1 MVSRVV
7 MSLACLLASILCY
20 AMGLQGGIVV
30 FVLLGVVFEMIF
42 WLNLT
47 KRSSASQ
54 NTGLPNERS

>member
-7 MSLACLLASILCY
+7 MILACLLASIVCY
-20 AMGLQGGIVV
+20 AMGLHGGIVV
-30 FVLLGVVFEMIF
+30 FVLLGVLFEMIF

-54 NTGLPNERS
+54 PTELQNERS